1 MPKIADIGAA
11 IEALSITP
19 AGEDRTLTRDQKR
32 FNTLVRQ
39 IGQARAALKAWQ
51 DSLERCGPAQLQA
64 VQQLEAQL
72 RTARCQWVFA
82 LDAAAARKGLT
93 RAEHETLSD
102 LVSEAAAELLGL
114 GGIVSGGG
122 DGGDAQLKAVFT
134 RHAQADFDAEQQEML
149 RAVKDLAE
157 SMTGVDLGDD
167 EGIASGDDLLRR
179 MRQGM
184 QQQQAADEARRDAK
198 ASKRRKTPAQQR
210 REDEAQAATQSV
222 REVFRKLASAL
233 HPDRETDADQRA
245 AKTALMQE
253 VNQAYARSDLLALL
267 ELQLRIEQ
275 VDAGH
280 MANADAQRVK
290 HYNKVLAGQLDE
302 LATEIARIEMGVR
315 MDFGLEPGRRLE
327 PRQLGTLLEREARAM
342 RNELAQVDKEVALF
356 DDPAATKRWLKAQRR
371 RLRADDDRDLF
382 F

>member
-1 MPKIADIGAA
+1 MPKIAKPDAP
-11 IEALSITP
+11 IEALCIAP
-19 AGEDRTLTRDQKR
+19 AREARALTRDQKR

-39 IGQARAALKAWQ
+39 IGHARATLKAWH
-51 DSLERCGPAQLQA
+51 DSIERCRPLQMQA
-64 VQQLEAQL
+64 VQALEVQL
-72 RTARCQWVFA
+72 REARRNWVLA

-93 RAEHETLSD
+93 RAERDTLGE
-102 LVSEAAAELLGL
+102 LVSEEAAQLLGL
-114 GGIVSGGG
+114 GGIGCSGDVGG
-122 DGGDAQLKAVFT
+122 DEQLKAVFA
-134 RHAQADFDAEQQEML
+134 RHAQTDFDAEQQEML
-149 RAVKDLAE
+149 QALKGLAE

-167 EGIASGDDLLRR
+167 EDIASRDDLLHRLQ
-179 MRQGM
+179 QGM
-184 QQQQAADEARRDAK
+184 QQQQAADEARQDAK

-210 REDEAQAATQSV
+210 REVEAQAATQSV

-315 MDFGLEPGRRLE
+315 MDFGLEPGRSLE

-342 RNELAQVDKEVALF
+342 RNELAQVGKEAALF

-371 RLRADDDRDLF
+371 RQRADEDLELF